1 MYYMYIDIPI
11 PVVVAHPFVVEVKVV
26 YNNYVELQYHQISRQ
41 LVS

>member
-26 YNNYVELQYHQISRQ
+26 YNMLNFSIIKYLDS
-41 LVS
+41 